1 LNFKEKPKVKNYID
15 QQFGN
20 YRLIRLIG
28 QGGFADVYLGQH
40 IHLNTQAAIKV
51 LQMRVI
57 GSNTEQFRNE
67 ARTIASL
74 LHPNIIRVLDFG
86 IEDGIPFLVMDYA
99 PNGTLRQHSPKGVPL
114 PPATFLPY
122 VKQIASALQYAH
134 DRKFIHRDVKPE
146 NMLLGRN
153 NEVLLSDF
161 GLVLIAQSTGSR
173 SIQEMGGTVAYMAPE
188 QLQGKPRPAS
198 DQYALGITVYEW
210 LSGERP
216 FNGSFVEIASQQMLT
231 PPPPLHVKV
240 AGLSPAVEQVIL
252 TALAKD
258 PKERFASVQA
268 FATALEQACLDT
280 SPASLTPPFADPH
293 LLSQSSQP
301 TYITPS
307 RQPSPLLANT
317 PQLSQSSEPTYITP
331 TDQPSQPT
339 FTNTRQAGPPTMLST
354 GGDVN
359 LRPSLSPIA
368 EHALEKQ
375 ERSRQGIS
383 RRTVVVSLA
392 SILGLGL
399 GGGAIAWAASGGLQK
414 LGFMPTPIS
423 TPIVTPRPD
432 PQPDPDPQSTADP
445 QPSPFL
451 GTILVTYHGHSK
463 AAWTA
468 AWSPNGQFIASGGDD
483 GTAQIW
489 NPTTGKQIFTYNG
502 YAGTGQYIEVVTL
515 AWSPDGKR
523 IVSSATVS
531 GPGPNL
537 PDVRVWDASTGKTL
551 VSYKGHLPQTA
562 GHSNVVGQVA
572 WSPDGTLIA
581 SAGGYDKTV
590 QVWDASTGRTILTY
604 RGHSFDVWKVQWSP
618 AGKYIASA
626 SGDPNTP
633 STGGDIQVWDIN
645 GNRTVTYTGHSV
657 EVTDIAWSPD
667 GTSIVSAGR
676 DGTIQIWNASTGHN
690 ILTYSGGEPVG
701 WSPNGKRIVSSAVF
715 LDHTAQIRDALT
727 GNNPYIYHGYSS
739 QINVLA
745 WSPDNTR
752 IVLAGLDGTIQV
764 WQAE

>member
-1 LNFKEKPKVKNYID
+1 VNFKEKPKVKNYID

-99 PNGTLRQHSPKGVPL
+99 PKGTLRQHSPKGVPL
-114 PPATFLPY
+114 QPATFLPY
-122 VKQIASALQYAH
+122 VKQMASALQYAH
-134 DRKFIHRDVKPE
+134 DRKFVHRDVKPE

-173 SIQEMGGTVAYMAPE
+173 SIQEIGGTVAYMAPE

-240 AGLSPAVEQVIL
+240 AGLSPAIEQVIL

-331 TDQPSQPT
+331 TDQSSQPT
-339 FTNTRQAGPPTMLST
+339 FTNTRQAGLPTMLST
-354 GGDVN
+354 GGDAS
-359 LRPSLSPIA
+359 LRPSLSPIV
-368 EHALEKQ
+368 EHASEKQ

-392 SILGLGL
+392 SILGIGL

-414 LGFMPTPIS
+414 LGFMPTPTS

-432 PQPDPDPQSTADP
+432 PQP
-445 QPSPFL
+445 SPPL
-451 GTILVTYHGHSK
+451 GTTLYIYRGQAQAPYGVSSVVWSPDGTRIASSAGTVQIWDATNGGHVLTRHAYTDSYNNSQKIAWSLDGTRIVSVENLSMEVWTAKDGAFIAVHQSPLGWGDTVSWSPDNQKIVSGSDEQPGSAEIWDAASGQTLLTYRGHSSPVL
-463 AAWTA
+463 AV
-468 AWSPNGQFIASGGDD
+468 AWSPNGRWIVSSSMGKLVHVWDATNAKQVYIYSGHPVNEVNSVAWSPDSRRVVSAGNDGTVHVWDASNGDHVYIYRGHFHASDQYHAVTTVAWSPDGTRIASGDWNHLV
-483 GTAQIW
+483 QIW
-489 NPTTGKQIFTYNG
+489 DAASGNQIYTYKG
-502 YAGTGQYIEVVTL
+502 HSDYITSV

-523 IVSSATVS
+523 I
-531 GPGPNL
+531 
-537 PDVRVWDASTGKTL
+537 
-551 VSYKGHLPQTA
+551 
-562 GHSNVVGQVA
+562 
-572 WSPDGTLIA
+572 
-581 SAGGYDKTV
+581 
-590 QVWDASTGRTILTY
+590 
-604 RGHSFDVWKVQWSP
+604 
-618 AGKYIASA
+618 ASA
-626 SGDPNTP
+626 S
-633 STGGDIQVWDIN
+633 
-645 GNRTVTYTGHSV
+645 
-657 EVTDIAWSPD
+657 
-667 GTSIVSAGR
+667 R
-676 DGTIQIWNASTGHN
+676 DGT
-690 ILTYSGGEPVG
+690 V
-701 WSPNGKRIVSSAVF
+701 
-715 LDHTAQIRDALT
+715 
-727 GNNPYIYHGYSS
+727 
-739 QINVLA
+739 
-745 WSPDNTR
+745 
-752 IVLAGLDGTIQV
+752 QV

>member
-1 LNFKEKPKVKNYID
+1 
-15 QQFGN
+15 
-20 YRLIRLIG
+20 
-28 QGGFADVYLGQH
+28 
-40 IHLNTQAAIKV
+40 
-51 LQMRVI
+51 
-57 GSNTEQFRNE
+57 
-67 ARTIASL
+67 
-74 LHPNIIRVLDFG
+74 
-86 IEDGIPFLVMDYA
+86 
-99 PNGTLRQHSPKGVPL
+99 
-114 PPATFLPY
+114 
-122 VKQIASALQYAH
+122 
-134 DRKFIHRDVKPE
+134 
-146 NMLLGRN
+146 
-153 NEVLLSDF
+153 
-161 GLVLIAQSTGSR
+161 
-173 SIQEMGGTVAYMAPE
+173 MGGTVAYMAPE

-198 DQYALGITVYEW
+198 DQYALGIVVYEW

-231 PPPPLHVKV
+231 PPPPLQVKV
-240 AGLSPAVEQVIL
+240 SGLSPAVEQVVL

-268 FATALEQACLDT
+268 FATALEQACLQT
-280 SPASLTPPFADPH
+280 SPASPTPPFADGH

-307 RQPSPLLANT
+307 RQSGQPPMMSNT
-317 PQLSQSSEPTYITP
+317 PQLSESLQPTYITP
-331 TDQPSQPT
+331 SGQSSQPT
-339 FTNTRQAGPPTMLST
+339 FSNTRQANSPGMLST
-354 GGDVN
+354 N
-359 LRPSLSPIA
+359 ESPVLPAA
-368 EHALEKQ
+368 EHSAEKQ
-375 ERSRQGIS
+375 EPSRQGIS
-383 RRTVVVSLA
+383 RRTVVVGLA
-392 SILGLGL
+392 GILGVGL
-399 GGGAIAWAASGGLQK
+399 GAGAIAWAASGGLQH
-414 LGFMPTPIS
+414 LGFMPTPTS
-423 TPIVTPRPD
+423 MPIITPRPD
-432 PQPDPDPQSTADP
+432 PQPDPQATADP
-445 QPSPFL
+445 QPSPPL
-451 GTILVTYHGHSK
+451 GNILLTYRGHSK
-463 AAWTA
+463 AVWTA

-483 GTAQIW
+483 GTVQIW
-489 NPTTGKQIFTYNG
+489 NPTMGKQVFTYNG
-502 YAGTGQYIEVVTL
+502 YAGTGQYVEVVTL
-515 AWSPDGKR
+515 AWSPDGRR

-551 VSYKGHLPQTA
+551 ASYNGHLPHTA
-562 GHSNVVGQVA
+562 GNSNVVGQVA

-590 QVWDASTGRTILTY
+590 QVWDASTGKTILTY

-618 AGKYIASA
+618 AGRYIASA

-676 DGTIQIWNASTGHN
+676 DGTIQVWSATTGHT
-690 ILTYSGGEPVG
+690 ILTYSGGEPIS
-701 WSPNGKRIVSSAVF
+701 WSPNNKRIVSGAVF

-745 WSPDNTR
+745 WSPDSAR

-764 WQAE
+764 WRAE